1 LSFLWERVWLK
12 LLLEGMQSQESSQ
25 EITIS

>member
-1 LSFLWERVWLK
+1 LLFLWEPVWLK